1 MFSWAEVNTETP
13 LHELIQMMPNTCWGP
28 ADLAGT
34 VQYVRGCRD
43 GMVMMSDQL
52 KTIFPESMGDWC
64 DPLETRM
71 MDWGAGQKWCYI
83 IPCTML
89 SVFKKSRFFRGAL
102 TRPKGALTQP
112 KGAFTRPVILGEKIC
127 NLNFMLEISKTD
139 HVSKGPAPFWLPWDL
154 WYLAT
159 WSYMAKPLL
168 HVCNYLL
175 VPFGSWKQV
184 CLFQFC
190 EHLLPLPLGPDLSSS
205 SSKPSRVKCS
215 STLLWWF
222 PFWAKRGLVHLWWKR
237 IVVFSNITNS
247 FNRKASMKRRW
258 RNNWKTPIWSWSTLL
273 NLYCLQSLPNWS

>member
-184 CLFQFC
+184 PVCFSFVNTCFHCHLVLIFHQVLPSLAALSVQVRYFDGSPFEPSVVLFISDGS
-190 EHLLPLPLGPDLSSS
+190 E
-205 SSKPSRVKCS
+205 
-215 STLLWWF
+215 
-222 PFWAKRGLVHLWWKR
+222 
-237 IVVFSNITNS
+237 
-247 FNRKASMKRRW
+247 
-258 RNNWKTPIWSWSTLL
+258 
-273 NLYCLQSLPNWS
+273 